1 MKNIL
6 FLFLAI
12 TVCATIQ
19 GGVLS
24 ERQIITEETSVSGQ
38 FTSNEP
44 TTISVTLPET
54 LNTILSDEPPTITA
68 IISGETDMPK
78 GYNLSWDICDKNGN
92 TDTSKTI
99 LTQVSKGSDGK
110 KGTLVF
116 AGGIGITYI
125 KAVIIDKNT
134 WIKYES
140 NLCCVTVGAPKKTI
154 TDLRFEKEM
163 ITAGIRENIVN
174 QLIISPQDATFT
186 QISYESSNLK

>member
-44 TTISVTLPET
+44 TTISVTL
-54 LNTILSDEPPTITA
+54 TA

-78 GYNLSWDICDKNGN
+78 GYNLSWYICDKNGN

-110 KGTLVF
+110 KVHWSLQ
-116 AGGIGITYI
+116 
-125 KAVIIDKNT
+125 
-134 WIKYES
+134 E
-140 NLCCVTVGAPKKTI
+140 
-154 TDLRFEKEM
+154 E
-163 ITAGIRENIVN
+163 
-174 QLIISPQDATFT
+174 
-186 QISYESSNLK
+186 

>member
-78 GYNLSWDICDKNGN
+78 GYNLSWYICDKNGN

-116 AGGIGITYI
+116 AG
-125 KAVIIDKNT
+125 
-134 WIKYES
+134 
-140 NLCCVTVGAPKKTI
+140 
-154 TDLRFEKEM
+154 
-163 ITAGIRENIVN
+163 
-174 QLIISPQDATFT
+174 
-186 QISYESSNLK
+186 